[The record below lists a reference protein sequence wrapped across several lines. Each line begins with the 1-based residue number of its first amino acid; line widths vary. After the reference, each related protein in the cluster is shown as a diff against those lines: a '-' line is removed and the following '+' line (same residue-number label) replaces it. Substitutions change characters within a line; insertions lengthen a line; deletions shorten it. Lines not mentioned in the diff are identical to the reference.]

1 MPIAIVD
8 DDVSVRKALARVL
21 SAHSFETEIFGSA
34 REFISS
40 PRLRN
45 FECLI
50 LDQHMPGVTG
60 LDLQNHL
67 HRMGIAIPT
76 IIITAY
82 NEIGLREKCIAAGA
96 SSFLVKPID
105 SEILIDAI
113 NCASIQLKGH
123 ECSSKG
129 TP

>member
-1 MPIAIVD
+1 
-8 DDVSVRKALARVL
+8 
-21 SAHSFETEIFGSA
+21 
-34 REFISS
+34 
-40 PRLRN
+40 
-45 FECLI
+45 
-50 LDQHMPGVTG
+50 
-60 LDLQNHL
+60 
-67 HRMGIAIPT
+67 MGIAIPT

-123 ECSSKG
+123 
-129 TP
+129 

>member
-1 MPIAIVD
+1 
-8 DDVSVRKALARVL
+8 
-21 SAHSFETEIFGSA
+21 
-34 REFISS
+34 
-40 PRLRN
+40 
-45 FECLI
+45 
-50 LDQHMPGVTG
+50 MPGVTG

-123 ECSSKG
+123 ECSSEG

>member
-34 REFISS
+34 REFITS

-105 SEILIDAI
+105 SGILIDAI
-113 NCASIQLKGH
+113 NCAAIQ
-123 ECSSKG
+123 SKG
-129 TP
+129 NGRHSI

>member
-8 DDVSVRKALARVL
+8 DDMSVRKALARVL
-21 SAHSFETEIFGSA
+21 SAHSFEAEVFGSA
-34 REFISS
+34 REFVTS

-50 LDQHMPGVTG
+50 LDQHMPGATG
-60 LDLQNHL
+60 LNLQIHL
-67 HRMGIAIPT
+67 RHIGVVIPT

-96 SSFLVKPID
+96 SSFLLKPID
-105 SEILIDAI
+105 SEILINAI
-113 NCASIQLKGH
+113 NCAGTQFKGNRCGS
-123 ECSSKG
+123 EG

>member
-8 DDVSVRKALARVL
+8 DDISVRKALARVL
-21 SAHSFETEIFGSA
+21 SAHSFEAEIFGSA
-34 REFISS
+34 REFITS

-50 LDQHMPGVTG
+50 LDQNMPDVTG

-67 HRMGIAIPT
+67 NHMGIAIPT

-96 SSFLVKPID
+96 ASFLVKPID
-105 SEILIDAI
+105 SDILIDAI
-113 NCASIQLKGH
+113 HCAGIQ
-123 ECSSKG
+123 SKG
-129 TP
+129 NDCGPETTH